1 MNPRLY
7 HEFAHLWRLL
17 SPPEDYAPE
26 AEMIRSLL
34 EGELGPPPR
43 GGRRRI
49 LELGAGGGHT
59 LSHLA
64 RHFDAEAVDRSEAM
78 IAQSRALNPDVG
90 HHVGDMRTV
99 RLGRTFDAVLA
110 HDAIDYLT
118 TREDLRAAFD
128 TAAAHLDRGGVFL
141 VGPTYVK
148 DTFID
153 HQIEHD
159 QHTDGRIE
167 LTCVSHVHAA
177 PPGPDE
183 TCELVLLL
191 LIRKIEG
198 RLRIEEDRHTCGLFD
213 RSTWLE
219 LLRGSGFDVDKSVTE
234 AGGDQQSPFV
244 PFVAQKC

>member
-7 HEFAHLWRLL
+7 YEFAHLWRLL

-26 AEMIRSLL
+26 AQMIRSLL
-34 EGELGPPPR
+34 EGEWGWSPR
-43 GGRRRI
+43 SGRRRI

-64 RHFDAEAVDRSEAM
+64 RHFDAEAVDRAEAM

-128 TAAAHLDRGGVFL
+128 TAAIHLDRGGVFL
-141 VGPTYVK
+141 VAPTYLK

-153 HQIEHD
+153 HQVEHD
-159 QHTDGRIE
+159 RHTDDRIE
-167 LTCVSHVHAA
+167 LTCVSHVHAGA
-177 PPGPDE
+177 DD

-191 LIRKIEG
+191 LIRELAG

-219 LLRGSGFDVDKSVTE
+219 LLRGSGFDVDTFVME
-234 AGGDQQSPFV
+234 ASEDRQSPFV
-244 PFVAQKC
+244 PFVARKQ